1 MENTDRAFVLL
12 QVPISQL
19 QNPNNS
25 VTQYINDTKVKSILD
40 LQFFQGHPQSGMH
53 QSLFVGLLYER
64 ALPEK
69 QQPREPKRESGKGPA
84 FQKRPKPLP
93 LR

>member
-1 MENTDRAFVLL
+1 MEKTDLVFVLL
-12 QVPISQL
+12 QAPMGQL
-19 QNPNNS
+19 QNPENP
-25 VTQYINDTKVKSILD
+25 VTKYMKDSQVKSILD
-40 LQFFQGHPQSGMH
+40 IQVFPGHPGLGMGAVA
-53 QSLFVGLLYER
+53 FVGLLYER

-69 QQPREPKRESGKGPA
+69 QQPREPKRESGKGQV